1 MFKLFS
7 LFKSKEKPKSKT
19 NEWFK
24 EQESLQSEKS
34 SRFKKDFIRSA
45 HPIRQK
51 KDIFKP
57 YIPPKGV
64 IPEGM
69 QVRANDSG
77 VLRAFD
83 NMPSGASSPITAGGY
98 SGFPGYA
105 YLSQLTQMPE
115 YRNISTVFA
124 EEMTRKGIK
133 LQLEGSTVDND
144 ILQKLYEAMRKYNMM
159 GIVSKMVESDGFYGR
174 GQVYIDLRNEDG
186 YRIKDIPSELESDLI
201 ISERQIP
208 KNSLIGFKSIEPVW
222 TFPNMFNSSDPFD
235 KYYYQPQ
242 SWFVLGKKV
251 HASRMIT
258 FVTHEVSDLLKPA
271 YNFGGISRSQLVETY
286 VQNFLRTRDS
296 VSDLIHAFVT
306 PVFSTNMEAM
316 LQKGAM
322 CEITDRV
329 HYLANYRTNHDVFVI
344 NKETE
349 GLQNIVAPLGGLH
362 QLQSQSLEQICT
374 AARILSSK
382 YTGQTPSGLNVNSE
396 GEIRMFYDSIAGMQE
411 KKLRDPIQKMLE
423 IIQLSVFG
431 KIYSEITFEFND
443 LFELTEKE
451 KAELQLANAKADSEL
466 LAASAIT
473 PRQAMIKTMNDPL
486 SPYYQQERPMDE
498 LDDGELDE
506 AI

>member
-1 MFKLFS
+1 MRKIFS
-7 LFKSKEKPKSKT
+7 LFKRKNKKELSKKEQ
-19 NEWFK
+19 WFK
-24 EQESLQSEKS
+24 EQAESEEKK
-34 SRFKKDFIRSA
+34 RFQRDFIRSS
-45 HPIRQK
+45 HPVRPK

-57 YIPPKGV
+57 YVPPKGV
-64 IPEGM
+64 IPEGFT
-69 QVRANDSG
+69 VRANDSNP
-77 VLRAFD
+77 LRAFD

-105 YLSQLTQMPE
+105 YLAQLTQMPE

-133 LQLEGSTVDND
+133 LQYEGSTVDND
-144 ILQKLYEAMRKYNMM
+144 ILQELYEAMRKYSVLDV
-159 GIVSKMVESDGFYGR
+159 VSKMVESDGFYGR
-174 GQVYIDLRNEDG
+174 GQIYIDLRDEEG
-186 YRIKDIPSELESDLI
+186 RRIKDIPEELSSDLI
-201 ISERQIP
+201 ISERQIQ

-222 TFPNMFNSSDPFD
+222 TFPNMFNASDPFD

-258 FVTHEVSDLLKPA
+258 LVMHEVSDLLKPA
-271 YNFGGISRSQLVETY
+271 YNFGGVSRSQLVETY

-306 PVFSTNMEAM
+306 PVFSIDMQTM
-316 LQKGAM
+316 LQQGAM

-329 HYLANYRTNHDVFVI
+329 NYLANYRTNHDVFLI
-344 NKETE
+344 NKDTE
-349 GLQNIVAPLGGLH
+349 SLENIVTPLGGLH

-374 AARILSSK
+374 AARILSAK

-411 KKLRDPIQKMLE
+411 KKLRKPIQTMLE

-451 KAELQLANAKADSEL
+451 KAELQLANAKADGEL
-466 LAASAIT
+466 LAAGAIT
-473 PRQAMIKTMNDPL
+473 PRQAEIKTMNDPL

-498 LDDGELDE
+498 LDDEE
-506 AI
+506 IE